1 MVAVTLFC
9 APVGEGSVF
18 SVAIET
24 SMSVG
29 QLKDAI
35 KSHSPEAITCDA
47 KDLQLFLA
55 KKNNAWLQDDA
66 ALRRELDTSFIELSD
81 LCKLEN
87 PFLFGPNVSLGE
99 NVVHVLVVTPYVP
112 HPARLDRWKKLNEL
126 LDKNKKPRLADA
138 DETDDMETACDSYD
152 CKGVTTGDN
161 IATPDIYRGLH
172 PTRILRWEKLNK
184 LLARNK
190 KEMSSYC
197 EDTPTVASSGD
208 SFISFED
215 CEKIMGTSCYKQP
228 SKAIA
233 EDKIDVLYAYLLIA
247 IRPFGWMLTGK
258 DTNRLHTDKTVV
270 GNRVQGEGHFDFFI
284 EGGSTCVGVV
294 LAKRQDS
301 QKGLAQAY
309 LGGEILADV
318 EELTEVFSIVTDF
331 KVWLFSKSLG
341 DKVERCSMSMGS
353 AHDIPERESL
363 KTVAEKIYSLLSGDN

>member
-1 MVAVTLFC
+1 
-9 APVGEGSVF
+9 
-18 SVAIET
+18 
-24 SMSVG
+24 
-29 QLKDAI
+29 
-35 KSHSPEAITCDA
+35 
-47 KDLQLFLA
+47 
-55 KKNNAWLQDDA
+55 
-66 ALRRELDTSFIELSD
+66 
-81 LCKLEN
+81 
-87 PFLFGPNVSLGE
+87 
-99 NVVHVLVVTPYVP
+99 
-112 HPARLDRWKKLNEL
+112 
-126 LDKNKKPRLADA
+126 
-138 DETDDMETACDSYD
+138 METTCDSYD
-152 CKGVTTGDN
+152 SEKVTTGDN

-184 LLARNK
+184 LLACNK
-190 KEMSSYC
+190 KAMDNYC

-233 EDKIDVLYAYLLIA
+233 DDKIDVLYAYLLIA
-247 IRPFGWMLTGK
+247 IRPFEWMLTGK
-258 DTNRLHTDKTVV
+258 DTNRLHFILPVLACVCEHFDDEARIHTDKTVV
-270 GNRVQGEGHFDFFI
+270 GKRVQGEGHFDFFI
-284 EGGSTCVGVV
+284 ERGSTCVGVV
-294 LAKRQDS
+294 LAKRQDY

-309 LGGEILADV
+309 LGSEILADV